1 MTRDK
6 RAGPLRC
13 VTFAPMVIAFVMAL
27 FATSPSA
34 LAQQVLICRNLH
46 NDLANFDRRAS
57 TLGTGGARTMG
68 TSLEAIAHF
77 PDPTSALA
85 CSGQMIASGSCHPDR
100 PDASVNPMAAEWEND
115 PVRLRLIEL
124 MRRYHCQPL
133 EAYAEGPFDTHDTSK
148 QTELE
153 TTVRAKY

>member
-1 MTRDK
+1 MRGNK
-6 RAGPLRC
+6 RMMFPSFRSILLASFISVL
-13 VTFAPMVIAFVMAL
+13 AL
-27 FATSPSA
+27 FATTSSVF
-34 LAQQVLICRNLH
+34 AQQVLICRNLH

-57 TLGTGGARTMG
+57 TLGTGGTRTMG
-68 TSLEAIAHF
+68 TSPQALFHV

-100 PDASVNPMAAEWEND
+100 PDDPVSPMAAEWEND

-124 MRRYHCQPL
+124 MQKYHCQPL
-133 EAYAEGPFDTHDTSK
+133 EAYAEGPFDAQGVSK
-148 QTELE
+148 QGELE